1 MADDRAALALC
12 AGNPL
17 CTPTAPVRGNSKDP
31 QIGVT
36 SAFEVE
42 YTSISKPSDAMWLP
56 VAMPQSKTHPN
67 DTNTLTIPI
76 FPAGVA
82 GWKVTGIRYAWGENP
97 CCPGIQ
103 EGLMPCPVNNCP
115 LQTASTRLPAV
126 PFMAK
131 ITDQGFCECS
141 APKACDEVPQ

>member
-56 VAMPQSKTHPN
+56 VAMPQSKTHTN
-67 DTNTLTIPI
+67 DTSTLTVPI

-82 GWKVTGIRYAWGENP
+82 GWKVTGIRYACKNTSN
-97 CCPGIQ
+97 
-103 EGLMPCPVNNCP
+103 LP
-115 LQTASTRLPAV
+115 LLVIS
-126 PFMAK
+126 
-131 ITDQGFCECS
+131 
-141 APKACDEVPQ
+141 